1 VTIEAVLAGEER
13 WTVEHVDASEF
24 SESLPADSVDLLLTD
39 PPFFKVKDEAWDR
52 QWDAP
57 AEFLSWLGG
66 LFDKWRRV
74 LKPNGSLY
82 VFASP
87 QMSAR
92 VEVEVG
98 HRFAVL
104 NHVVWSK
111 SAGWAHGSEKDA
123 MRSFFPASERI
134 IFAEHY
140 GADNAAKGEAGYGAK
155 CDELRGFVF
164 EPLRAYLDGE
174 RERAGMSAADCN
186 AACGNLMAGHYF
198 TQSQWALPTRA
209 NYEKLRDLFN
219 GHGGQ
224 HLRRDY
230 EHLRRDYEH
239 LRRDYEHLRREYED
253 LRREYEDLRR
263 PFSVTK
269 DVPYT
274 DVWTF
279 PTVQSYPG
287 KHPCEKP
294 EELVAHIINASSKP
308 DAVVCDCFAGSGV
321 VGAVA
326 VALGRRFI
334 GCELDPLWV
343 ERAQAR
349 IQVGRKLRAPEP
361 KADNKRQGKLF

>member
-1 VTIEAVLAGEER
+1 VSIDGVLNGSER
-13 WTVEHVDASEF
+13 WTVECGDASEF

-57 AEFLSWLGG
+57 AEFLSWIGG
-66 LFDKWRRV
+66 LLDKWRRV

-87 QMSAR
+87 QMAAR

-98 HRFAVL
+98 QRFAVL
-104 NHVVWSK
+104 NHVVWCKPPYSTK
-111 SAGWAHGSEKDA
+111 AEMFVKGDL
-123 MRSFFPASERI
+123 RSFFPASERI
-134 IFAEHY
+134 VFAEQT
-140 GADNAAKGEAGYGAK
+140 NAENHASGESGY
-155 CDELRGFVF
+155 
-164 EPLRAYLDGE
+164 
-174 RERAGMSAADCN
+174 ST
-186 AACGNLMAGHYF
+186 ACGSLHCEVYGKAFGDYMRTEIERSGVSRKEVA
-198 TQSQWALPTRA
+198 ALFPSRTGNPTGCVS
-209 NYEKLRDLFN
+209 NWLLGYNCPTPEQYEAIRELLNRF
-219 GHGGQ
+219 GGQ
-224 HLRRDY
+224 Y
-230 EHLRRDYEH
+230 
-239 LRRDYEHLRREYED
+239 LRREYED

-263 PFSVTK
+263 PFSVTE

-361 KADNKRQGKLF
+361 KATDKRQGSLFGDSK